1 MYTHQHGKEMQ
12 TTAVGQLLATTLY
25 NRRFFPY
32 YTFNVVG
39 GLDDSG
45 RSKQRTNALMLAY
58 SKDFLA
64 SLLNV
69 LAEENESHLFV
80 RSCGAVCSNDFNHF
94 PHFWTTGEGI
104 VFSYDAVGC
113 FEKMKYTVSGTGQ
126 ALIEPFLDNMVA
138 YKNTDKKPLSE
149 RCAEASLFSFIVA
162 YCTGFRCQGI
172 FLTLVHRK
180 KHLCTDRYTS
190 AFSRMYYAL
199 LGTRLQAGTRP
210 AEMP

>member
-45 RSKQRTNALMLAY
+45 RSKQRTNTLMLAY

-69 LAEENESHLFV
+69 LAEERIDLI
-80 RSCGAVCSNDFNHF
+80 CS
-94 PHFWTTGEGI
+94 
-104 VFSYDAVGC
+104 
-113 FEKMKYTVSGTGQ
+113 
-126 ALIEPFLDNMVA
+126 
-138 YKNTDKKPLSE
+138 
-149 RCAEASLFSFIVA
+149 
-162 YCTGFRCQGI
+162 
-172 FLTLVHRK
+172 
-180 KHLCTDRYTS
+180 
-190 AFSRMYYAL
+190 
-199 LGTRLQAGTRP
+199 
-210 AEMP
+210 